1 MAVEWYRKA
10 ADQGDAPAQ
19 HNLGAMYANGMGVP
33 QNLTEALRWLR
44 KAHAQGHEPTAEAI
58 EQVLQAQ
65 RQLQGAAAAASPPK
79 PSSASSSSSPSSSP
93 VPIGTRVEL
102 HGLKA
107 KPELNQQRGV
117 VAGFDADSGRCVVKL
132 EDGREFKS
140 KVENLKRIATT
151 NSKKK
156 KGGGCTGASGE

>member
-1 MAVEWYRKA
+1 MAVEWFRKA

-58 EQVLQAQ
+58 EQVLQLQ
-65 RQLQGAAAAASPPK
+65 RQQQGAAAAASTPIPP
-79 PSSASSSSSPSSSP
+79 SASTSSSPFSP
-93 VPIGTRVEL
+93 PIPIGTRVEL

-107 KPELNQQRGV
+107 KPELNRQRGV

-140 KVENLKRIATT
+140 KAENLKEMATT
-151 NSKKK
+151 TTTTTKKK
-156 KGGGCTGASGE
+156 KGDK